1 MKRLRKS
8 ILIMGLVLSLVF
20 IFTLTTI
27 YTVLKSNEDIQQFIN
42 KLSLNQLRLIA
53 QMNSL

>member
-20 IFTLTTI
+20 IFTLTTV

-42 KLSLNQLRLIA
+42 KQEKKL
-53 QMNSL
+53 